1 MEHDQHIDPL
11 ATLRESPEPFTLGSS
26 LERAATRGLHHRRVR
41 RSVILGLCVL
51 ALSAIGAWYT
61 IFSPPIPPTV
71 LNAVHPAES
80 TSPSLSAA
88 SSTDV
93 SIPSERLDRPLKTS
107 SKKIFAPRPL
117 LADAAIATSEM
128 LRSLDVDLAA
138 YHDIRSMLGSS
149 DRVVMVDNTTNRE
162 TCIQITCEGGD
173 ARSIVCSAPA
183 PSPFRVTAL
192 DGGLIFDIERA
203 NGSLARGPYVP
214 VRTSIG
220 NDEVILWYENAP
232 DLMAKLKGSA
242 IMPLVVGKYHTVW
255 QRPDNSVVF
264 TDTERDSQW
273 TSATLHRIDGS
284 EVSDSRIVWHA
295 VGGDLREVAISDVSR
310 GVYELRTFS
319 TGKLMGRQLIVV
331 R

>member
-11 ATLRESPEPFTLGSS
+11 ATLRESPEPFTLSSS
-26 LERAATRGLHHRRVR
+26 LERATHRLHHRRVR
-41 RSVILGLCVL
+41 RSVIIGMCVL
-51 ALSAIGAWYT
+51 VVSAIGAWYAFLGPSIPSALLDT
-61 IFSPPIPPTV
+61 VSPTEPTTPLVSTPPAIE
-71 LNAVHPAES
+71 L
-80 TSPSLSAA
+80 
-88 SSTDV
+88 
-93 SIPSERLDRPLKTS
+93 SIPSERLARPLKTPTQT
-107 SKKIFAPRPL
+107 ILAPRPL
-117 LADAAIATSEM
+117 LEDAAIATSEM

-232 DLMAKLKGSA
+232 DLLAKLKGSA
-242 IMPLVVGKYHTVW
+242 IMPLLVGTYHTVW

-264 TDTERDSQW
+264 TDTEPDSQW
-273 TSATLHRIDGS
+273 TSATLFRIDGS
-284 EVSDSRIVWHA
+284 EVSNSRIVWHT
-295 VGGDLREVAISDVSR
+295 VGGDLREIAISDVPR

-319 TGKLMGRQLIVV
+319 SGKLMGRELIVV